1 MNQYHDHLKTPLLFH
16 RIYWMIWTP
25 AQIVLGVPGII
36 AAAKSLNSAD
46 IYAVLDFGYALLTC
60 LFMAVYFVAFFSWKL
75 HGWYALMAQLVMNVA
90 YAFASLLVF
99 PNDDRSYAISLV
111 IGTLIR
117 CIPVGIYYYKRRPL
131 FSAKGFDIPAAGM
144 FFSGGA
150 AYQRTQNQQNTQW
163 QQNQPDTQPPL
174 SAQPFESTD
183 TDAERIY
190 TCPECGG
197 QVKQDVCFCVHCGA
211 KLK

>member
-36 AAAKSLNSAD
+36 AAAKSLNGAD

-117 CIPVGIYYYKRRPL
+117 CIPVGIYYCKRRPL
-131 FSAKGFDIPAAGM
+131 FSAKGFNIPAAGM

-150 AYQRTQNQQNTQW
+150 AYQRRQNQQNTQW
-163 QQNQPDTQPPL
+163 QQNQPNTQPPL
-174 SAQPFESTD
+174 SAQPSESTD
-183 TDAERIY
+183 TDGERIY

-197 QVKQDVCFCVHCGA
+197 QVKQGVCFCVHCGA

>member
-150 AYQRTQNQQNTQW
+150 AYQRTQNRQNTQW
-163 QQNQPDTQPPL
+163 QQNQPNTQPPL
-174 SAQPFESTD
+174 SAQPFVNTETD
-183 TDAERIY
+183 GERIY

>member
-150 AYQRTQNQQNTQW
+150 AYQRTQNRQNTQW
-163 QQNQPDTQPPL
+163 QHNQPDTQPPL
-174 SAQPFESTD
+174 SAQPFVNTETD
-183 TDAERIY
+183 GERIY

>member
-1 MNQYHDHLKTPLLFH
+1 MYRKRRLIRRPFLFH

-36 AAAKSLNSAD
+36 AAAKSLNGAD

-150 AYQRTQNQQNTQW
+150 AYQRTQNRQNTQW
-163 QQNQPDTQPPL
+163 QQNQPNTQPPL

-183 TDAERIY
+183 IGGERIY